1 MQIQRLLLRLQQ
13 MLHPVLHNERRVK
26 ACCILGIFWPFSL
39 LAAYQPSPV
48 VAPPWPLRPSSSP
61 RALPRSTRRRA
72 PASLH
77 PPSRPLLPS
86 SSSYPG
92 LAPSSAA
99 PPSPSASAL
108 AQIRWCGQKDRGP
121 GQRWKDRQC
130 GIRGP
135 RPRRHASSPQASLS
149 RLAPAAPLPELR
161 GGGGGLPAA
170 HGDLRLLLLPRR
182 LEAQICG
189 SAASGESG
197 GTPPPL
203 PDRRRRGLLLSH
215 RRPPPPCS
223 SSAPREATAGCLRDG
238 LRGDCWSSSSF
249 AAHDSSLS
257 FLHGAICSMKMQIVA
272 GDSLSPLPP
281 SKSIPTPPPTHT
293 AS

>member
-1 MQIQRLLLRLQQ
+1 MP
-13 MLHPVLHNERRVK
+13 HPVLHNERRVK
-26 ACCILGIFWPFSL
+26 VCCIPWIFWPFSL
-39 LAAYQPSPV
+39 LAAYQPAPAA
-48 VAPPWPLRPSSSP
+48 APPWPLRPSSSP
-61 RALPRSTRRRA
+61 RALPRSTRGRA

-77 PPSRPLLPS
+77 PPPHPLLPS

-108 AQIRWCGQKDRGP
+108 AQIRRCGRKDRGA
-121 GQRWKDRQC
+121 GQRRKDRQC
-130 GIRGP
+130 GRLGP
-135 RPRRHASSPQASLS
+135 PPRRHASSPQASLS

-161 GGGGGLPAA
+161 GGGGGLPTA

-182 LEAQICG
+182 PEAQIRG

-215 RRPPPPCS
+215 RRPPLPCS
-223 SSAPREATAGCLRDG
+223 SSAPREATVGCLRD
-238 LRGDCWSSSSF
+238 DCWSSSSF

-257 FLHGAICSMKMQIVA
+257 FLHRAICSMKMQIVV
-272 GDSLSPLPP
+272 GYSLIWSVVVAHRSSRPGRC
-281 SKSIPTPPPTHT
+281 
-293 AS
+293 AMQQRWF